1 MNGQGPRREYPGGG
15 LLRFSQA
22 LRETK
27 VSRQKFSFDPFLF
40 QKERMNTLK
49 FLYARVNT
57 PLSSRKEAA

>member
-1 MNGQGPRREYPGGG
+1 MNGQGPRRDVPGGG

-22 LRETK
+22 FRETE

-49 FLYARVNT
+49 SLT
-57 PLSSRKEAA
+57 PG

>member
-40 QKERMNTLK
+40 QKERMYTLK
-49 FLYARVNT
+49 SLT
-57 PLSSRKEAA
+57 PG